1 MPAEQLA
8 DGVLLPL
15 LHAGDHAAHG
25 ALFVSYG
32 QLVYGFCARRC
43 GDRGR
48 AEDLMSVVFLEV
60 WRCRSSILVVD
71 DSLRPWLLGVATN
84 VLRHEARSRRRHQ
97 DALSRFATVH
107 ASADPDD
114 MVDVDEALT
123 VTLHARVALRAIS
136 EPPRREREVAEL
148 CLVEQLTTAGGA
160 LGVRE
165 GAVRYRLG
173 RARSHL
179 RRVLDRLG
187 EESAAGA
194 VTGHQV
200 GIGPSG
206 RTPHRPVG
214 AQG

>member
-1 MPAEQLA
+1 
-8 DGVLLPL
+8 
-15 LHAGDHAAHG
+15 
-25 ALFVSYG
+25 
-32 QLVYGFCARRC
+32 
-43 GDRGR
+43 
-48 AEDLMSVVFLEV
+48 MSVVFLEV
-60 WRCRSSILVVD
+60 WRCRSSILLVD
-71 DSLRPWLLGVATN
+71 DSLRPWLLGVASN

-97 DALSRFATVH
+97 DALSRFAMVH
-107 ASADPDD
+107 DGADAEDV
-114 MVDVDEALT
+114 MDVDEALT

-136 EPPRREREVAEL
+136 ELPRREREVAEL
-148 CLVEQLTTAGGA
+148 CLVEQLTTAGAAAA

-187 EESAAGA
+187 EESAAGP

-200 GIGPSG
+200 GVGPSG